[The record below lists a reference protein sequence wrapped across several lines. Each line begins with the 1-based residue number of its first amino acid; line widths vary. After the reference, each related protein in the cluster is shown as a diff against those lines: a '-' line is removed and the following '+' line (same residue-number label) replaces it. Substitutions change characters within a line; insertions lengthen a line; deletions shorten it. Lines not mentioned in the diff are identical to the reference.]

1 MHLECLHIMARH
13 LPGQNLLWVLFSS
26 DIFLNDFDLNANFPV
41 RTFPFSHSHP
51 RVRERKKESVKE
63 QDYQVQ
69 VRVLECRQLAGTQLD
84 PVCTV
89 TVGNQK
95 KHTAVKEQTNCP
107 YWDEV
112 GTMKQS
118 RCLATLV

>member
-1 MHLECLHIMARH
+1 M
-13 LPGQNLLWVLFSS
+13 
-26 DIFLNDFDLNANFPV
+26 
-41 RTFPFSHSHP
+41 
-51 RVRERKKESVKE
+51 KEL
-63 QDYQVQ
+63 DYQVQ

-95 KHTAVKEQTNCP
+95 KHTPVKEQTNCP

-112 GTMKQS
+112 HDYGAPYIFIMFEVKFQIQ
-118 RCLATLV
+118 LFNVLYIATECSCTFIDGFVYLFLFLVLRF

>member
-1 MHLECLHIMARH
+1 
-13 LPGQNLLWVLFSS
+13 
-26 DIFLNDFDLNANFPV
+26 
-41 RTFPFSHSHP
+41 
-51 RVRERKKESVKE
+51 VKE

-112 GTMKQS
+112 HDNYLAS
-118 RCLATLV
+118 RALLLHLKFLMIRFVSSSSFLISKCRHLSCLTRL